1 MHKHGSWRVW
11 GLVVALLAVASL
23 ACSLSR
29 NSGDTTAEDID
40 TRPLVALIAPVNGS
54 TYAEGAIVQL
64 YAIAQDSLSGV
75 TRIEFRVDDAPV
87 GEVTA
92 PQPEGQT
99 SLEGTVQWTAT
110 GRTGH
115 LITVEGFRANGSSL
129 GLSDAAVKVVARPAE
144 QATANALG
152 LTSAPTDSTP
162 APAPDLPSPQPTTGQ
177 PAAQS
182 TREPT
187 SPPAEPTQAPAVQ
200 NTASGVPATV
210 NAAELY
216 VRQGPG
222 TAYPTVGTLH
232 QGDTLQI
239 VGRNADSSWWAI
251 SYESGT
257 AWVFAGLTA
266 PQGDVGDVPLVAAPA
281 LTQ

>member
-11 GLVVALLAVASL
+11 GLVIVLLAAASL

-29 NSGDTTAEDID
+29 NSSDTTAEDID

-87 GEVTA
+87 GEVTS
-92 PQPEGQT
+92 PQPEGQA
-99 SLEGTVQWTAT
+99 SLEGIVQWTAT
-110 GRTGH
+110 GGTGH

-129 GLSDAAVKVVARPAE
+129 GLSDAAVRVAARPAE

-152 LTSAPTDSTP
+152 LDTSSADNTP
-162 APAPDLPSPQPTTGQ
+162 APAPDLPSPEPTTGQ
-177 PAAQS
+177 PVPQATSQ
-182 TREPT
+182 PT
-187 SPPAEPTQAPAVQ
+187 SPPANTPEAPAAPAA
-200 NTASGVPATV
+200 ASGIPATV
-210 NAAELY
+210 NTAELY

-222 TAYPTVGTLH
+222 TAYPTVGILH
-232 QGDTLQI
+232 QGDTIQI
-239 VGRNADSSWWAI
+239 VGRNADSSWWAV

-257 AWVFAGLTA
+257 AWVFAGLTS
-266 PQGDVGDVPLVAAPA
+266 PQGDVSQVPLVAAPA